1 MLTTEE
7 CPWNSTWVVMYLV
20 SPLKG
25 SIRFSHKGKLAPRFI
40 GPFESLQNSDLS
52 LIVWPYPHL
61 YKVSMIFFMFLIYT
75 SMWPTQ
81 VMSSDMN
88 LCNSRRIW
96 HMKKNL

>member
-40 GPFESLQNSDLS
+40 GPFEILQRIGPIAYRLALPPSLQGIHD
-52 LIVWPYPHL
+52 IFH
-61 YKVSMIFFMFLIYT
+61 VS
-75 SMWPTQ
+75 
-81 VMSSDMN
+81 N
-88 LCNSRRIW
+88 L
-96 HMKKNL
+96 H